1 MADTTKSPKAEQ
13 SGTTSSLDMEQTE
26 RYIDP
31 VIQKRTIL
39 KLDTVVLGCFG
50 IMYLLA
56 NLDRNNL
63 VSNIY
68 VEQMASQGLTELRVQ
83 PTSWDFRKT

>member
-1 MADTTKSPKAEQ
+1 MMAEVPKSPEVEQ
-13 SGTTSSLDMEQTE
+13 KGVTDSVDMEQSE

-31 VIQKRTIL
+31 VIQRRTIL

-63 VSNIY
+63 VSDAYPGFIDL
-68 VEQMASQGLTELRVQ
+68 S
-83 PTSWDFRKT
+83 D

>member
-1 MADTTKSPKAEQ
+1 MMAEVPKSPEVEQ
-13 SGTTSSLDMEQTE
+13 KGVTSSVDMEQSE

-31 VIQKRTIL
+31 VIQRRTIL

-63 VSNIY
+63 VSGAYPGFIDL
-68 VEQMASQGLTELRVQ
+68 S
-83 PTSWDFRKT
+83 D

>member
-1 MADTTKSPKAEQ
+1 MAEIPKSPAVEQ
-13 SGTTSSLDMEQTE
+13 KGVTGSVDMEQSE

-31 VIQKRTIL
+31 VIQRRTIL

-63 VSNIY
+63 VS
-68 VEQMASQGLTELRVQ
+68 QAHL
-83 PTSWDFRKT
+83 DFAHIRLD